1 MPRILVSMYLQPEE
15 DRLCLRRDHIRR
27 LRRSGALPLL
37 LPHIDEPI
45 SGELAREYLAGC
57 HGLLLTGGG
66 DIEPR
71 LYGREPGPDTFVDP
85 ARDQAEIALTR
96 AAWEMM
102 LPVFGICRGAQVINV
117 ALGGD
122 IYQDLDAD
130 KGSGNALH
138 QHGVEERRLRHH
150 PVRVTVPEL
159 ERLIGE
165 ETEVNS
171 LHHQGLRRIAAGLI
185 PAAWAEDGLCEAVIA
200 PDRPLLAVQW
210 HPECLPGMEVLFDDF
225 VEKCRAFAAGE

>member
-15 DRLCLRRDHIRR
+15 DRLQLQRDHIRR
-27 LRRSGALPLL
+27 LRKAGALPLL
-37 LPHIDEPI
+37 LPHSEEPV
-45 SGELAREYLAGC
+45 SEELAREYLAGC

-66 DIEPR
+66 DIEPWR
-71 LYGREPGPDTFVDP
+71 YGRQPGPDTFVDP
-85 ARDQAEIALTR
+85 ARDQAEIAFVQ
-96 AAWEMM
+96 AAWEMR

-138 QHGVEERRLRHH
+138 QHGVEERYDRHH
-150 PVRVTVPEL
+150 RIQTERPEL
-159 ERLIGE
+159 ERLIGKE
-165 ETEVNS
+165 AAVNS
-171 LHHQGLRRIAAGLI
+171 LHHQGLRRLADGLVSAAR
-185 PAAWAEDGLCEAVIA
+185 AEDGLCEAIIA
-200 PDRPLLAVQW
+200 PDRPWLAVQW
-210 HPECLPGMEVLFDDF
+210 HPECMEEMQPLFDAF

>member
-1 MPRILVSMYLQPEE
+1 MQDSFMPRILVSMYLQPEE

-45 SGELAREYLAGC
+45 SAELAREYLAGC

-71 LYGREPGPDTFVDP
+71 LYGREPGLDAFVDP
-85 ARDQAEIALTR
+85 ARDQAEIALAQ
-96 AAWEMM
+96 AAWEMR
-102 LPVFGICRGAQVINV
+102 LPVFGVCRGAQVINV

-130 KGSGNALH
+130 LGHGNALH
-138 QHGVEERRLRHH
+138 QHGVEERYDRHH
-150 PVRVTVPEL
+150 RIQIERPEL
-159 ERLIGE
+159 ERLIGK

-171 LHHQGLRRIAAGLI
+171 LHHQGLRRIAAGLV
-185 PAAWAEDGLCEAVIA
+185 PAARAEDGLCEAVIA
-200 PDRPLLAVQW
+200 PDRPWLAVQW
-210 HPECLPGMEVLFDDF
+210 HPEWQ
-225 VEKCRAFAAGE
+225 